1 MAKATPKSKCLKA
14 LQLLRRLESAD
25 DHGYC
30 SCASCGEYN
39 HYKQMDGGHFI
50 AKGCSSFW
58 ALEEENVHPQCKGC
72 NGFGMKNGVAAYQ
85 YQKFMVRKYGQ
96 EFVDNMIETR
106 RDVKKRFVADYA
118 DMLKDL
124 NARIKIEQ
132 DRVGG

>member
-1 MAKATPKSKCLKA
+1 MAKATPKSKCLTA
-14 LQLLRRLESAD
+14 LQLLRRLEEAD

-30 SCASCGEYN
+30 VCVSCGGYD
-39 HYKQMDGGHFI
+39 HYKSMDGGHFI

-106 RDVKKRFVADYA
+106 RDVKKRFAADYRDLLA
-118 DMLKDL
+118 DLK
-124 NARIKIEQ
+124 NRIKVERERIGE
-132 DRVGG
+132 

>member
-30 SCASCGEYN
+30 ACVSCGEYN
-39 HYKQMDGGHFI
+39 HYKKMDGGHFI
-50 AKGCSSFW
+50 SKSCSSFW

-72 NGFGMKNGVAAYQ
+72 NGFGMNNGVAAYQ

-106 RDVKKRFVADYA
+106 RDVKKRFAADYA

-124 NARIKIEQ
+124 SARIKIEQ